1 MPRIFLSYRRQD
13 AEYVAEL
20 IRDRIAETFGP
31 ESVFMD
37 VDSIPVGVDFREQIA
52 DALRDCDL
60 FVAVISPNWSGRGEG
75 DGPRR
80 IDQPGDFVRIEIES
94 AFARKIPIVPV
105 LVANAPPLQARD
117 VPDSVRD
124 LLFLQAAQVRPGRD
138 SRTDLEA
145 LIKGL
150 QDRLAAAGR
159 LRTPRTEP
167 AKSAAEPEKE
177 HAPSRPPAP
186 AGWLSQHKGIVLA
199 GVVVLALAVATPVVL
214 NWLSGRG
221 ERLPQPTGQA
231 LPQAPAP
238 APPPRS
244 GNNSPAG
251 SPDTAGPP
259 TEPRQPPPAAPLK
272 GDLRGYRIDVFW
284 CDQSGAPAQ
293 LQANQITASL
303 RTAFELAGIRLR
315 KLERERNGPWASGYE
330 IRVDAD
336 GSEDDAGKLVQQHL
350 AAHFPRRPFGG
361 WTSPSPSARYI
372 SVFVCPGA
380 DSNEELDRRQRRF

>member
-60 FVAVISPNWSGRGEG
+60 FVAVISPNWPGRGES

-159 LRTPRTEP
+159 LRTPGTEP
-167 AKSAAEPEKE
+167 AKSAEPEKE
-177 HAPSRPPAP
+177 HAPSRSPRP
-186 AGWLSQHKGIVLA
+186 AGWLSQHKGLVLA
-199 GVVVLALAVATPVVL
+199 GVVVLALAAATPVVL
-214 NWLSGRG
+214 NWRSGRV
-221 ERLPQPTGQA
+221 ERPPQPTGPA
-231 LPQAPAP
+231 SPQAAAP
-238 APPPRS
+238 APPQRA
-244 GNNSPAG
+244 GNDPPLG
-251 SPDTAGPP
+251 SPDASGTAPG
-259 TEPRQPPPAAPLK
+259 QLPPAAPPK

-303 RTAFELAGIRLR
+303 RTAFELTGVRLR
-315 KLERERNGPWASGYE
+315 KLEREGNGPWASGYE

-336 GSEDDAGKLVQQHL
+336 GSEDAAGKLVQQHL

-372 SVFVCPGA
+372 SVFVCPGT
-380 DSNEELDRRQRRF
+380 DSNEELDRRQQRF

>member
-20 IRDRIAETFGP
+20 IRDRITETFGP

-60 FVAVISPNWSGRGEG
+60 FVAVISPNWPGRSGG

-80 IDQPGDFVRIEIES
+80 IDQPDDFVRIEIES

-150 QDRLAAAGR
+150 QDRLAAAERGR
-159 LRTPRTEP
+159 NLRTEP

-177 HAPSRPPAP
+177 HPQSRPPRS

-199 GVVVLALAVATPVVL
+199 GVVVLALAAATPAIV
-214 NWLSGRG
+214 NWRSGQG
-221 ERLPQPTGQA
+221 ERPPQPTGPA
-231 LPQAPAP
+231 SPQTAAP
-238 APPPRS
+238 APPQRA
-244 GNNSPAG
+244 GNDSAAG
-251 SPDTAGPP
+251 SPDASGTA
-259 TEPRQPPPAAPLK
+259 TRQLPPAAPPK
-272 GDLRGYRIDVFW
+272 GELRGYRIDVFW

-293 LQANQITASL
+293 MQANQITASL
-303 RTAFELAGIRLR
+303 RTAFELAGVRLR

-336 GSEDDAGKLVQQHL
+336 GSEDAAGKLVQQHL
-350 AAHFPRRPFGG
+350 AAHSPRRPFGG
-361 WTSPSPSARYI
+361 WTSLSPSARYI